1 MNYSWVEEYLLQ
13 KPGVIKDLQETWNW
27 IRFKIDGKMFAA
39 ICMDDS
45 NQPCYITLK
54 LEPAEGERLRKQYED
69 IIPGYYMNKIHWN
82 SIKING
88 KVDDDV
94 LLQIGKSRSWL
105 DKRLEREGYKV
116 EDIFYGFYKGHNLFL
131 IKDENIK

>member
-1 MNYSWVEEYLLQ
+1 MNYSWVEEYLSQ

-94 LLQIGKSRSWL
+94 LKVLLDHAYQIV
-105 DKRLEREGYKV
+105 LESISKKKQKE
-116 EDIFYGFYKGHNLFL
+116 IL
-131 IKDENIK
+131 ENG